1 MTTTNTQ
8 IMENQEEIKERAW
21 IKQVSTIKTSNMSS
35 EELSHIIKKRSLIL
49 RGMNLNQ
56 KYLENIKEKYKNS
69 HFNEILNISEIKNE
83 VKIEYN
89 LSLKEKENK
98 EKNQNDSLEKL
109 ISNKK
114 VNEMNSENIKQNLI
128 NKEKEEIRYKDKFK
142 SLKNK
147 YFNQIEEI
155 QYDEN
160 GRIILLREQKF
171 QMIRKSY
178 LNNENPNIT
187 QNNYFHQEKNQ
198 ENNKEIL
205 LTDFDNLSL
214 KNLNGSYTSNILLEK
229 VNNKKNKSN
238 IILKINSN
246 SEIHFDEEDIFFN
259 IPKKK
264 VISDICPSNLTNYHH
279 NSINSIKLQ
288 RLKKKFLSSRN
299 KLLKNP
305 IPKNSENSLQVSMSI
320 NNESFNNF
328 NKSSCFDK
336 LIKDISVLENNQKLK
351 SNKNLMNNKF
361 NIENRNK
368 KMELSK
374 EKYINK
380 NNNLNNNENLIH
392 NNLSNQ
398 FNLSSNI
405 ILSKNNN
412 NNNKISIRYN

>member
-21 IKQVSTIKTSNMSS
+21 IKQVSAIKTSNMSS

-160 GRIILLREQKF
+160 GRIILSREQKF

-187 QNNYFHQEKNQ
+187 QNN
-198 ENNKEIL
+198 
-205 LTDFDNLSL
+205 
-214 KNLNGSYTSNILLEK
+214 
-229 VNNKKNKSN
+229 
-238 IILKINSN
+238 
-246 SEIHFDEEDIFFN
+246 
-259 IPKKK
+259 
-264 VISDICPSNLTNYHH
+264 
-279 NSINSIKLQ
+279 
-288 RLKKKFLSSRN
+288 
-299 KLLKNP
+299 
-305 IPKNSENSLQVSMSI
+305 
-320 NNESFNNF
+320 
-328 NKSSCFDK
+328 
-336 LIKDISVLENNQKLK
+336 
-351 SNKNLMNNKF
+351 
-361 NIENRNK
+361 
-368 KMELSK
+368 
-374 EKYINK
+374 
-380 NNNLNNNENLIH
+380 
-392 NNLSNQ
+392 
-398 FNLSSNI
+398 
-405 ILSKNNN
+405 
-412 NNNKISIRYN
+412 

>member
-1 MTTTNTQ
+1 
-8 IMENQEEIKERAW
+8 
-21 IKQVSTIKTSNMSS
+21 
-35 EELSHIIKKRSLIL
+35 
-49 RGMNLNQ
+49 
-56 KYLENIKEKYKNS
+56 
-69 HFNEILNISEIKNE
+69 
-83 VKIEYN
+83 
-89 LSLKEKENK
+89 
-98 EKNQNDSLEKL
+98 
-109 ISNKK
+109 
-114 VNEMNSENIKQNLI
+114 MNSENIKQNLI

-160 GRIILLREQKF
+160 GRIILSREQKF

-305 IPKNSENSLQVSMSI
+305 ISKNSENSLQISMSI

-392 NNLSNQ
+392 NHLSNQ